1 MFFNR
6 EVLGLWHKG
15 LENFPKSSL
24 IIDGSSLII
33 VFVVQIDD
41 HNTPM
46 IIDDSGFIVDSS
58 SSG

>member
-15 LENFPKSSL
+15 LENFPK
-24 IIDGSSLII
+24 SSLII